1 MIKLLKGSENM
12 SKSEVLHQL
21 YNECTDI
28 EFDDFFDLIE
38 NAKTEDEKRFI
49 KVVTDFVLQVK
60 QKKAIKEKRF

>member
-1 MIKLLKGSENM
+1 M